1 MSTAVLVLEHLSL
14 REKYKFFLPNVEAE
28 GRRTKNGLAEGKLLH
43 PQQYLSTTGVL
54 FWHYRILI
62 QEIPKE

>member
-1 MSTAVLVLEHLSL
+1 MCTAVLVLAPLSE
-14 REKYKFFLPNVEAE
+14 REVQIFLPNVEAE
-28 GRRTKNGLAEGKLLH
+28 GRRAENGLAEVKLLH

>member
-1 MSTAVLVLEHLSL
+1 MSTAVLVLAPLSK
-14 REKYKFFLPNVEAE
+14 REVQIFLPNVEAE
-28 GRRTKNGLAEGKLLH
+28 GRRAKNGLAEVKLLH

>member
-1 MSTAVLVLEHLSL
+1 MCTAVLVLAPLSE
-14 REKYKFFLPNVEAE
+14 REVQNFLPNVEAE
-28 GRRTKNGLAEGKLLH
+28 GRRAKNGLAEGELLH

-62 QEIPKE
+62 QEIPQE